1 MIAEKLEK
9 TLNKAVVKT
18 DLYANKILEPLVN
31 QISADMKRTGFPTT
45 CDVEQFSQCIIRG
58 KISPEQARNSMC
70 ALMYRCQIK
79 PTTQMQDAQFNME
92 SQDRE

>member
-31 QISADMKRTGFPTT
+31 
-45 CDVEQFSQCIIRG
+45 
-58 KISPEQARNSMC
+58 
-70 ALMYRCQIK
+70 
-79 PTTQMQDAQFNME
+79 
-92 SQDRE
+92 